1 MKTFAFVPQKSITKL
16 YGSFLHKYRRYDDVI
31 ELLKVGT
38 LAFVLVF
45 CVFCYLYLVNM
56 SSTRGYFLRQEN
68 QKLSSISFQFEI
80 LKTKMLDYKQ
90 HNWDAVQSSSF
101 TRNVVDVSAQ
111 VVKIPE
117 KVELGYLGK

>member
-80 LKTKMLDYKQ
+80 LKTKMLEYKQ
-90 HNWDAVQSSSF
+90 YNWDTVQSSSF
-101 TRNVVDVSAQ
+101 RRDVVDVSAE
-111 VVKIPE
+111 VVKLPQ

>member
-31 ELLKVGT
+31 EILKVG
-38 LAFVLVF
+38 LLSFVLVF
-45 CVFCYLYLVNM
+45 CVLSYLYLVNM
-56 SSTRGYFLRQEN
+56 SSTRGYFLRLEN

-80 LKTKMLDYKQ
+80 LKTKMLEYKQ
-90 HNWDAVQSSSF
+90 YNWDTVQSSSL
-101 TRNVVDVSAQ
+101 RRDVVDVSAE
-111 VVKIPE
+111 VVKLPQ